1 MKIAHVITG
10 AEEKLSGA
18 KNSVT
23 LFVKYLG
30 KKSKTEN
37 VIYSANGSK
46 PFLFNGKEILPV
58 SALILE
64 DYDLIILNG
73 IYDFTLMKLAGV
85 AASKNIKY
93 VFFPRSSLMVNSLA
107 KSWYKKIPFLLIYSL
122 NFYWASGIFFLSEEE
137 KKRSFFGTLK
147 KSFVCG
153 NIVDTV
159 PFGIQENRKKIIR
172 FIGRFDINHKGLD
185 VLLGA
190 VSLASKDIR
199 DSGWSVC
206 LHGPDQANELEILK
220 SIASRSGIE
229 DIVSFHDAVF
239 QEEKFRLLSESSF
252 FVHTSRY
259 EGQPQAV
266 MEAMAYGNA
275 ILITPGTNMTS
286 IIRNANCGITCDF
299 NKAKVAEGILKL
311 IRMPHDQL
319 QSMQFNAFEY
329 AKKNF
334 AGESVANCFVQSL
347 CSLGLE
353 RHS

>member
-1 MKIAHVITG
+1 MKIAHVINGTD
-10 AEEKLSGA
+10 ERLSGP

-23 LFVKYLG
+23 LLVKYLG
-30 KKSKTEN
+30 KKTNTEN
-37 VIYSANGSK
+37 AIYSVNGSK
-46 PFLFNGKEILPV
+46 PFFFNGKEILPV
-58 SALILE
+58 SALALE

-73 IYDFTLMKLAGV
+73 IYDFTLMKLARE
-85 AASKNIKY
+85 ADSREIKY
-93 VFFPRSSLMVNSLA
+93 FFFPRSSLMINSLA
-107 KSWYKKIPFLLIYSL
+107 KSWYKKIPFLLLYSL
-122 NFYWASGIFFLSEEE
+122 NFYRASAIYFLSEEE
-137 KKRSFFGTLK
+137 KKRSLFGAHK

-153 NIVDTV
+153 NIVDTIPV
-159 PFGIQENRKKIIR
+159 GIQEDRKKVIR

-190 VSLASKDIR
+190 VSFTSKEIR

-206 LHGPDQANELEILK
+206 LHGPDQANELDLLK

-239 QEEKFRLLSESSF
+239 QEEKFKLLSESSIF
-252 FVHTSRY
+252 IHTSRY

-275 ILITPGTNMTS
+275 IVITPGTNMTG
-286 IIRNANCGITCDF
+286 IVGDANCGITCDF
-299 NKAKVAEGILKL
+299 SKEEVAEGILKL

-319 QSMQFNAFEY
+319 QSMQYNAFEY

-347 CSLGLE
+347 RARGFE
-353 RHS
+353 HHS